1 MEIEEQNKFFHGT
14 LEITIFDA
22 TPYSPQFPF
31 NASTYILY
39 QDVISLCFNN
49 SHELYCCLSYSQ
61 CILTKPRPAYVTIKI
76 NKKKVV
82 QTSSEHD
89 RVWNQTF
96 QILCAHPVS
105 ETTVTITLK
114 TRCSVLGRYRVS
126 ADQILT
132 SDSSVLNGIFP
143 LVTDNGLEKPNLKL
157 KFMLWFRHAYLEPR
171 WCKSLKDQSYQG
183 VGNASFP
190 HRPNCRV
197 VLYQDAHHRATFD
210 PRVRDVSCK
219 ARNLWEDIYKAIE
232 CARHLVYIAGW
243 ALNPNLVL
251 VRDDET
257 EIPHAVG
264 VTIGELLKRKAH
276 EGVAVRVM
284 LWSDETSLPMI
295 KNKGLMRTNDQTAF
309 AYFKDTN
316 VVCRLCPRLHKKLP
330 TAFAHH
336 QKTITVDTRV
346 TDTNTKEREI
356 MSFLGGFDLCDG
368 RYDTEV
374 HTLFRTLGTK
384 DDFYQTSV
392 AGAKLSR
399 GGPREPWHDCHTSV
413 VGGAAWDVFK
423 NFEQRWTKQCNP
435 SVLVNTLGIRNL
447 VNRTRPA
454 TAYEE
459 DDRKWNVQVLRSI
472 DHVSATEMPRGL
484 PIEKSVHDGY
494 VTAIRKAE
502 RFIYIENQYFMGSSD
517 HWENKNDNGCT
528 NLIPVEIALKI
539 AAKIREKARFAVYIV
554 IPMWP
559 EGPPESETVEEMLHW
574 TRETMS
580 MMYRIIG
587 EAIRDAGDGSHP
599 RDYLNF
605 FCLANREEKRDGEVQ
620 AASSPRPKTHYS
632 NAQRNRR
639 FMVYVHSKMMIV
651 DDVYVIIGSANIN
664 QRSMDGSRDTEIAI
678 GCYQTDTAKTNEIRA
693 YRLSLWYEHTG
704 GGKITS
710 DELSSSEPESV
721 ECVRGL
727 RTIGEQMWEIYSG
740 DRVVDMNG
748 VHLVAYPIK
757 VTRDGV
763 VQEVGD
769 GYFPDT
775 KTLVKGKRSKML
787 PPILTT

>member
-1 MEIEEQNKFFHGT
+1 MELEDQKKFFHGT

-22 TPYSPQFPF
+22 TPFSPTFPF
-31 NASTYILY
+31 N
-39 QDVISLCFNN
+39 
-49 SHELYCCLSYSQ
+49 
-61 CILTKPRPAYVTIKI
+61 CIYTKPRSAYVTIKI
-76 NKKKVV
+76 NKKKVAK
-82 QTSSEHD
+82 TSSEHD

-105 ETTVTITLK
+105 DTTITITLK
-114 TRCSVLGRYRVS
+114 TQCSVLGRFRIS
-126 ADQILT
+126 AEQILT
-132 SDSSVLNGIFP
+132 SDPAVINGFFP
-143 LVTDNGLEKPNLKL
+143 LCTDNGSTKPNLKL
-157 KFMLWFRHAYLEPR
+157 KFLMWFRPAYLEPG
-171 WCKSLKDQSYQG
+171 WCKSLEGQSFQG
-183 VGNASFP
+183 IRNASFP
-190 HRPNCRV
+190 QRSNCRV

-210 PRVRDVSCK
+210 PRVHDVSCN
-219 ARNLWEDIYKAIE
+219 ARNLWEDVYKAIE

-284 LWSDETSLPMI
+284 LWNDETSLPMI

-309 AYFKDTN
+309 AYFRDTN
-316 VVCRLCPRLHKKLP
+316 VVCRLCPRSHKKLP

-346 TDTNTKEREI
+346 TNTNTKEREI

-368 RYDTEV
+368 RYDTEE
-374 HTLFRTLGTK
+374 HSLFRTLGTRE
-384 DDFYQTSV
+384 DFYQTSV
-392 AGAKLSR
+392 AGAKQSR
-399 GGPREPWHDCHTSV
+399 GGPREPWHDCHVCV
-413 VGGAAWDVFK
+413 VGAAAWDVLK

-435 SVLVNTLGIRNL
+435 SVLVNTSGIRNL
-447 VNRTRPA
+447 VNRT
-454 TAYEE
+454 TTEE
-459 DDRKWNVQVLRSI
+459 DNRNWNVQVLRSI

-484 PIEKSVHDGY
+484 PVEKSVHDGY
-494 VTAIRKAE
+494 VEAIRKAE
-502 RFIYIENQYFMGSSD
+502 RFIYIENQYFMGSCD
-517 HWENKNDNGCT
+517 HWENKNNDRFESGCT

-539 AAKIREKARFAVYIV
+539 AAKIREKERFAVYIV

-559 EGPPESETVEEMLHW
+559 EGPPESETVQEMLHW

-587 EAIRDAGDGSHP
+587 EAIWESGNGSHP

-605 FCLANREEKRDGEVQ
+605 FCLANREEKRDGEHEAV
-620 AASSPRPKTHYS
+620 SSPHHRTHYW

-639 FMVYVHSKMMIV
+639 FMVYVHSKIMIV
-651 DDVYVIIGSANIN
+651 DDAYVLVGSANIN
-664 QRSMDGSRDTEIAI
+664 QRSMDGCRDTEIVI
-678 GCYQTDTAKTNEIRA
+678 GCHQTDTKNTNEIRA

-704 GGKITS
+704 GQITV
-710 DELSSSEPESV
+710 DELSLTEPESL

-727 RTIGEQMWEIYSG
+727 RTIGEKMWEIYSG
-740 DRVVDMNG
+740 DKVVDMNG
-748 VHLVAYPIK
+748 VHLVAYPIS
-757 VTRDGV
+757 VARDGAV
-763 VQEVGD
+763 EEVGD
-769 GYFPDT
+769 GIFPDT

-787 PPILTT
+787 PPVLTT